1 MIQTLK
7 DKKFLKKFFAIS
19 FPVMIQMLV
28 SFLVS
33 FVDNVMVGGISD
45 DVVGAVFSVNQI
57 SFFFF
62 VITYGLLSG
71 ASIYVQ
77 QFSGAK
83 DAKHLQQAVRYK
95 LWIGL
100 IFLLIFIPMIL
111 FFGETI
117 IRFYARSSTNQDSIV
132 VEAMLYLPIIVASYI
147 PLMFANVYGSTFREI
162 GKTKLPVLISVISLF
177 INATLNYVFIYIV
190 KNGIVGV
197 GIATLIARLVEMTL
211 LIVISHLKQE
221 TFTVDLYKNLRV
233 ERKLIKAINKKTV
246 VMLINET
253 LWSGGIVMQQLAL
266 ASRVNVLSTL
276 SIVATTTEIFG
287 IIWAGL
293 AIGVGVMLGTT
304 LGEGKIE
311 EAKFLSKKLIWMG
324 IIISLTLGFIM
335 FWLAPIIPKLWGS
348 VDTNQQEM
356 ATSILTIYMFL
367 LPFFSIAN
375 VTYHTLRSGGK
386 TTQALLLDG
395 TVMWLLTVP
404 LAWILATFTSIPLVL
419 LWAIVQSID
428 LAKASFGLYL
438 VGRYDWAKNLTN
450 PFEKK
455 SPAIT
460 LSN

>member
-1 MIQTLK
+1 MIKTLK
-7 DKKFLKKFFAIS
+7 DKTFLKKFFAIS

-28 SFLVS
+28 SFFVS
-33 FVDNVMVGGISD
+33 FIDNVMVGGISD

-83 DAKHLQQAVRYK
+83 DPKHLQQSVRYK
-95 LWIGL
+95 IWIGIL
-100 IFLLIFIPMIL
+100 FLLIFIPLIL
-111 FFGETI
+111 FSGESI
-117 IRFYARSSTNQDSIV
+117 IRFYTRSSTNQEIIV
-132 VEAMLYLPIIVASYI
+132 AEAILYLPIIVASYI
-147 PLMFANVYGSTFREI
+147 PLMFANIYGSTFREI
-162 GKTKLPVLISVISLF
+162 GKTKLPVVISVMSLF
-177 INATLNYVFIYIV
+177 INAILNYVFIYIV
-190 KNGIVGV
+190 RNGIIGV
-197 GIATLIARLVEMTL
+197 GIATLIARLVEMTV
-211 LIVISHLKQE
+211 LIFISHRNKE
-221 TFTVDLYKNLRV
+221 TFTVGLYKEISV
-233 ERKLIKAINKKTV
+233 EGKLIKAINKKTV
-246 VMLINET
+246 VMLVNET
-253 LWSGGIVMQQLAL
+253 LWAGGIIMQQLAL

-293 AIGVGVMLGTT
+293 AVGVGVMLGTT

-311 EAKFLSKKLIWMG
+311 EAKVLSKKLIWMG
-324 IIISLTLGFIM
+324 IMISLGLGFIM
-335 FWLAPIIPKLWGS
+335 VWLAPVIPQLWSS
-348 VDTNQQEM
+348 VDTNQQNM

-419 LWAIVQSID
+419 LWATVQSID